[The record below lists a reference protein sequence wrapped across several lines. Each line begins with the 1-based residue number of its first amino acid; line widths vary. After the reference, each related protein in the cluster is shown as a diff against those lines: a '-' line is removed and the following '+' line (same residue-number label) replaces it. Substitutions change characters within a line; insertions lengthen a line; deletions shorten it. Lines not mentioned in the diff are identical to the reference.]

1 MPGFRKLWCCAALA
15 LVVLSA
21 HAESLSLQDALRRAV
36 ERSRQVA
43 AQDSAVAASREM
55 AVVAGQLPDPV
66 LKLGV
71 DNLPIN
77 GPDRFSVTRDFMTM
91 RRIGVM
97 QELTRGEKRELR
109 AQRFDREAE
118 KSAAEKAAALAA
130 IQRDTALAWLER
142 YYAEA
147 MAAVI
152 AEQAGQVPLLNAGP
166 AGPQPRRDL

>member
-71 DNLPIN
+71 DNLPVN
-77 GPDRFSVTRDFMTM
+77 VPDQFRATRDFMTM
-91 RRIGVM
+91 RRIGGM
-97 QELTRGEKRELR
+97 QELTRAPKPQLR
-109 AQRFDREAE
+109 PQPFDREA
-118 KSAAEKAAALAA
+118 
-130 IQRDTALAWLER
+130 QQ
-142 YYAEA
+142 
-147 MAAVI
+147 AV
-152 AEQAGQVPLLNAGP
+152 V
-166 AGPQPRRDL
+166 D